1 MQTHLKSMTK
11 TTLALLL
18 ALGTTL
24 RCFAQIPVDTT
35 ANVDTN
41 RVFYKYAI
49 DQKQYISILT
59 GYHYRKS
66 HFAELGIA
74 VNRYGRKGR
83 HPVAWAY
90 FVSSEVKLDKKTIIG
105 PKIGAWMAG
114 GQSAMALGINLIY
127 YTDFEQ
133 SSLRLRPEIGIG
145 LGRFKVFYGYNI
157 PLTNKDFEGI
167 NRNVFGL
174 AVLFGVKQ
182 VKHIQRNE

>member
-1 MQTHLKSMTK
+1 MTK
-11 TTLALLL
+11 TTLTFLL

-35 ANVDTN
+35 EHADTTLGVY
-41 RVFYKYAI
+41 RYRGT

-90 FVSSEVKLDKKTIIG
+90 FVSSEVKLDKQPIIG
-105 PKIGAWMAG
+105 PKIGAWAAG
-114 GQSAMALGINLIY
+114 GQSIMALGINLIY

-157 PLTNKDFEGI
+157 PITNRDFEGI
-167 NRNVFGL
+167 NRNVFGM

-182 VKHIQRNE
+182 TKHIQRD